1 MTKKNN
7 TNMEIIEEIL
17 ELVKKK
23 MKEQAAYDR
32 EAYEELV
39 DETIGYFREKGKLTD
54 EDSDE
59 FIKDQL
65 MAMWETVQDEV
76 ADNK

>member
-1 MTKKNN
+1 MRYIYG
-7 TNMEIIEEIL
+7 MEQIEEIL

-23 MKEQAAYDR
+23 MEEQAAYDR
-32 EAYEELV
+32 AAYEELV

-59 FIKDQL
+59 FIKNQL
-65 MAMWETVQDEV
+65 MAMWEVVQDEF
-76 ADNK
+76 AK

>member
-1 MTKKNN
+1 
-7 TNMEIIEEIL
+7 MEIIEEIL